1 MKRNYLYYLLTIL
14 LLAVSCEKDEMAC
27 TTAVET
33 QEVSSIAATTAQ
45 CGGII
50 SSDGNPTIKEAGVE
64 WCTTSDFESNVSCSL
79 AEKAKL
85 GKFACEIID
94 LKDNTQYYVRA
105 YARNSYGTIYGEV
118 LSFKTLEIVLPAV
131 LTDSVTNIT
140 ISSATV
146 GGEVTDESNGV
157 VAERGVV
164 YSTNP
169 NPTVENN
176 KVVCGSGKG
185 TFSCNLTDL
194 QDGVTYYVRAYA
206 VNEKGIAYGEEKS
219 FATVEIV
226 VPTVTTA
233 SAVNISITSATVG
246 GEVTNDGN
254 GEVAERGVVYSTN
267 PNPTVENNKV
277 VCGRGRGVFTC
288 NLTDLQDGVTY
299 YVRAYAVN
307 EKGTA
312 YGEEKS
318 FATVEIVVPTVTTSS
333 ATNISFTSATVG
345 GEILDDGGATVTERG
360 VVYSTTSNPTT
371 SNSKV
376 VSGSGKGSFTC
387 SLNDL
392 QEGTTYYVRAYAVN
406 EKGTAYGEERSFTTK
421 AIVVPTVT
429 TSSATS
435 ISYTSATV
443 GGTVTDDGGATV
455 TERGVVYSTTP
466 NPTTSNSKVVSG
478 SGVGSFTCNLSN
490 LQDGV
495 TYYVRAYAA
504 NEKGI
509 AYGEEK
515 SFTTKAIT
523 IPTVTTSSATSI
535 SYTSATVGGTVTD
548 DGGATVTERGVV
560 YSTTPNPTTSN
571 SKVVSGSRKGL
582 LFTCSLNDLQES
594 TTYYVRAY
602 AVNEKGTAYGEEKS
616 FTTTAITVPTV
627 ITSSVNNI
635 SYTSATID
643 GTVTDDGGAT
653 VTERGVVYSSTPNP
667 TTSNSKVVGGSGKG
681 SFTCNLSNLQDGVTY
696 YVRAYAVNQKGT
708 AYGEEKSFTTKAI
721 TVPTVIT
728 SSVNNIS
735 YTSATIDGTVTD
747 DGGASVTERG
757 VVYSTT
763 PNPTTANSK
772 VSSGSGKGA
781 FTCNLNDLQ
790 VGTAYYVR
798 AYAVNEKGTAY
809 GEEQSFKTKKYAFS
823 VSSSKQVVFSSG
835 NLQYTQSTNTWS
847 FAENQ
852 WDYIGTDNV
861 TGDND
866 LPSDKYGDYKYGT
879 ALADKIDL
887 FGWSTRANNF
897 GVSIPTSNSDYSGS
911 FVDWG
916 ANKIGND
923 APNTWRTLTK
933 DEWEYLLNTR
943 TNATSLKGVA
953 QVNGVNGLIFLPDNW
968 TCPAG
973 VTFKSGFHS
982 SDGVDY
988 YAAYQTFTADQ
999 WSKLEESGAVF
1010 LPAAG
1015 YRYMTNVKSVRYYS
1029 QYWSA
1034 TKFSSYNAYSLYFS
1048 STGPYMDDDDRDYNG
1063 HSVRL
1068 VKDLQ

>member
-27 TTAVET
+27 TTTVET

-45 CGGII
+45 CEGII

-64 WCTTSDFESNVSCSL
+64 WCTTSDFESNVSCAST
-79 AEKAKL
+79 AKAKL
-85 GKFACEIID
+85 GKFACEITN

-169 NPTVENN
+169 SPTVENN
-176 KVVCGSGKG
+176 KVVCGRGKG
-185 TFSCNLTDL
+185 AFTCNLTDL

-206 VNEKGIAYGEEKS
+206 VNEKGIAYGEEKA

-226 VPTVTTA
+226 VPTVTTT
-233 SAVNISITSATVG
+233 SAVNISPTSATVG

-254 GEVAERGVVYSTN
+254 GVVAERGVVYSTTS
-267 PNPTVENNKV
+267 NPTTSDNKV
-277 VCGRGRGVFTC
+277 ICGSGKGAFTC

-307 EKGTA
+307 QKGTA

-318 FATVEIVVPTVTTSS
+318 FTT
-333 ATNISFTSATVG
+333 T
-345 GEILDDGGATVTERG
+345 
-360 VVYSTTSNPTT
+360 
-371 SNSKV
+371 
-376 VSGSGKGSFTC
+376 
-387 SLNDL
+387 
-392 QEGTTYYVRAYAVN
+392 
-406 EKGTAYGEERSFTTK
+406 
-421 AIVVPTVT
+421 
-429 TSSATS
+429 
-435 ISYTSATV
+435 
-443 GGTVTDDGGATV
+443 
-455 TERGVVYSTTP
+455 
-466 NPTTSNSKVVSG
+466 
-478 SGVGSFTCNLSN
+478 
-490 LQDGV
+490 
-495 TYYVRAYAA
+495 
-504 NEKGI
+504 
-509 AYGEEK
+509 
-515 SFTTKAIT
+515 AIT

-535 SYTSATVGGTVTD
+535 SYTSATVF
-548 DGGATVTERGVV
+548 
-560 YSTTPNPTTSN
+560 
-571 SKVVSGSRKGL
+571 GS
-582 LFTCSLNDLQES
+582 
-594 TTYYVRAY
+594 
-602 AVNEKGTAYGEEKS
+602 
-616 FTTTAITVPTV
+616 I
-627 ITSSVNNI
+627 
-635 SYTSATID
+635 
-643 GTVTDDGGAT
+643 TDDGGAT

-667 TTSNSKVVGGSGKG
+667 TTSNSKVVSGSGKG
-681 SFTCNLSNLQDGVTY
+681 AFTCNLTDLQDGVTY

-708 AYGEEKSFTTKAI
+708 AYGEEKAFTTKAI

-735 YTSATIDGTVTD
+735 YTSAIIDGTVTD
-747 DGGASVTERG
+747 DGGATVTERG

-763 PNPTTANSK
+763 PNPTISNSK
-772 VSSGSGKGA
+772 IVSGNGKGL

-790 VGTAYYVR
+790 EGTTYYVR

-835 NLQYTQSTNTWS
+835 NLQYHPANNEWR

-852 WDYIGTDNV
+852 TDYIGDANSNISSSYN
-861 TGDND
+861 GW
-866 LPSDKYGDYKYGT
+866 L
-879 ALADKIDL
+879 DL
-887 FGWSTRANNF
+887 FGWSTSTTNF
-897 GVSIPTSNSDYSGS
+897 GVSTSTDYDDYSGS

-916 ANKIGND
+916 RNKIGND
-923 APNTWRTLTK
+923 APNTWRTLTY
-933 DEWEYLLNTR
+933 DEWKYLSNGR
-943 TNATSLKGVA
+943 PNASSLCGVA
-953 QVNGVNGLIFLPDNW
+953 QVNGVNGLVFLPDNW
-968 TCPAG
+968 TCPVG

-982 SDGVDY
+982 SYGVDY
-988 YAAYQTFTADQ
+988 YAAYQTFTSDQ
-999 WSKLEESGAVF
+999 WSKLEAAGAIF

-1015 YRYMTNVKSVRYYS
+1015 RRLGSGVNCVQDIGYYL
-1029 QYWSA
+1029 SA
-1034 TKFSSYNAYSLYFS
+1034 TERNSDYANCLGFGSDRANIGGYFRY
-1048 STGPYMDDDDRDYNG
+1048 GG

-1068 VKDLQ
+1068 VKDL

>member
-64 WCTTSDFESNVSCSL
+64 WCTTSDFESNVSCTSI
-79 AEKAKL
+79 AKAKL
-85 GKFACEIID
+85 GKFACEITN

-105 YARNSYGTIYGEV
+105 YARNSYGIIYGEV

-169 NPTVENN
+169 NPTIESN
-176 KVVCGSGKG
+176 KVVCGRGKG
-185 TFSCNLTDL
+185 AFTCNLTDL

-246 GEVTNDGN
+246 GEVTDDGN

-267 PNPTVENNKV
+267 PSPTVENNKV
-277 VCGRGRGVFTC
+277 ICGSGKGAFTC

-307 EKGTA
+307 QKGTA
-312 YGEEKS
+312 YGEEK
-318 FATVEIVVPTVTTSS
+318 
-333 ATNISFTSATVG
+333 
-345 GEILDDGGATVTERG
+345 L
-360 VVYSTTSNPTT
+360 
-371 SNSKV
+371 
-376 VSGSGKGSFTC
+376 
-387 SLNDL
+387 
-392 QEGTTYYVRAYAVN
+392 
-406 EKGTAYGEERSFTTK
+406 
-421 AIVVPTVT
+421 
-429 TSSATS
+429 
-435 ISYTSATV
+435 
-443 GGTVTDDGGATV
+443 
-455 TERGVVYSTTP
+455 
-466 NPTTSNSKVVSG
+466 
-478 SGVGSFTCNLSN
+478 
-490 LQDGV
+490 
-495 TYYVRAYAA
+495 
-504 NEKGI
+504 
-509 AYGEEK
+509 
-515 SFTTKAIT
+515 FTTKAIT

-535 SYTSATVGGTVTD
+535 SYTSATIDGAVTD
-548 DGGATVTERGVV
+548 DGGASVTERGVV
-560 YSTTPNPTTSN
+560 YSSTPNPTTSN
-571 SKVVSGSRKGL
+571 SKVVSGSGKGA
-582 LFTCSLNDLQES
+582 FTCNLTDLQEG
-594 TTYYVRAY
+594 TIYYVRAY
-602 AVNEKGTAYGEEKS
+602 AINEKGTAYGEEKS

-653 VTERGVVYSSTPNP
+653 VTERGVVYSTTPNP
-667 TTSNSKVVGGSGKG
+667 TTSNSKVVSGSGKGSFTCNLSDLQDGVTYYVRAYAVNEKGTAYGEEKSFTTKAIVVPTVTTSSATSISFTSSTVGGTVTDDGGATVTERGVVYSTTSNPTTSDNKVICGSGKGAFSCNLTDLQDGVTYYVRAYAVNQKGIAYGEEKSFTTTAITVPTVITSSVNNISYTSATIDGTVTDDGGATVTERGVVYSTTSNPTTSNSKVVSGSGKG

-708 AYGEEKSFTTKAI
+708 AYGE
-721 TVPTVIT
+721 
-728 SSVNNIS
+728 
-735 YTSATIDGTVTD
+735 
-747 DGGASVTERG
+747 
-757 VVYSTT
+757 
-763 PNPTTANSK
+763 
-772 VSSGSGKGA
+772 
-781 FTCNLNDLQ
+781 Q
-790 VGTAYYVR
+790 
-798 AYAVNEKGTAY
+798 
-809 GEEQSFKTKKYAFS
+809 QSFMTKKAGIFS
-823 VSSSKQVVFSSG
+823 VSSSKKVIFSSG
-835 NLQYTQSTNTWS
+835 NLQYHPANNKWR

-852 WDYIGTDNV
+852 WDYIGAANRNCSSTYS
-861 TGDND
+861 GW
-866 LPSDKYGDYKYGT
+866 L
-879 ALADKIDL
+879 DL
-887 FGWSTRANNF
+887 FGRSTGATNF
-897 GVSIPTSNSDYSGS
+897 GVSTSFNENDYSGS

-916 ANKIGND
+916 TNQIGKD
-923 APNTWRTLTK
+923 APNTWRTLSL
-933 DEWEYLLNTR
+933 DEWYYLRYDR
-943 TNATSLKGVA
+943 TNADALVGVA
-953 QVNGVNGLIFLPDNW
+953 QVNGVNGLILLPDNW

-988 YAAYQTFTADQ
+988 YAAYQTFTAEQ
-999 WSKLEESGAVF
+999 WSKLEAAGAVF
-1010 LPAAG
+1010 LPASG
-1015 YRYMTNVKSVRYYS
+1015 YREVSRVYGVQENGF
-1029 QYWSA
+1029 YWSA
-1034 TKFSSYNAYSLYFS
+1034 SMFDSYSASYLIFHSDRAYMWRYSGYIGL
-1048 STGPYMDDDDRDYNG
+1048 
-1063 HSVRL
+1063 SVRL
-1068 VKDLQ
+1068 VKDL

>member
-1 MKRNYLYYLLTIL
+1 M
-14 LLAVSCEKDEMAC
+14 
-27 TTAVET
+27 
-33 QEVSSIAATTAQ
+33 
-45 CGGII
+45 
-50 SSDGNPTIKEAGVE
+50 
-64 WCTTSDFESNVSCSL
+64 
-79 AEKAKL
+79 
-85 GKFACEIID
+85 
-94 LKDNTQYYVRA
+94 RA

-169 NPTVENN
+169 SPTVENN
-176 KVVCGSGKG
+176 KVVCGRGKG
-185 TFSCNLTDL
+185 AFTCNLTDLQDGVTYYVRAYAVNEKGIAYGEEKSFATVEIVVPTVTTASAVNISPTSATVGGEVTNDGNGEVAERGVVYSTNPSPTVENNKVVCGRGKGAFTCNLTDL

-267 PNPTVENNKV
+267 PSPTIENNKV
-277 VCGRGRGVFTC
+277 ICGSGKGAFTC

-429 TSSATS
+429 TSSATN
-435 ISYTSATV
+435 ISYTFATV
-443 GGTVTDDGGATV
+443 GGTVTDDGGASV
-455 TERGVVYSTTP
+455 TERGVVYSSTP

-478 SGVGSFTCNLSN
+478 SGKGS
-490 LQDGV
+490 
-495 TYYVRAYAA
+495 
-504 NEKGI
+504 
-509 AYGEEK
+509 
-515 SFTTKAIT
+515 
-523 IPTVTTSSATSI
+523 
-535 SYTSATVGGTVTD
+535 
-548 DGGATVTERGVV
+548 
-560 YSTTPNPTTSN
+560 
-571 SKVVSGSRKGL
+571 
-582 LFTCSLNDLQES
+582 FTCSLNDLQEG

-643 GTVTDDGGAT
+643 G
-653 VTERGVVYSSTPNP
+653 
-667 TTSNSKVVGGSGKG
+667 
-681 SFTCNLSNLQDGVTY
+681 
-696 YVRAYAVNQKGT
+696 
-708 AYGEEKSFTTKAI
+708 I
-721 TVPTVIT
+721 
-728 SSVNNIS
+728 
-735 YTSATIDGTVTD
+735 VTD

-763 PNPTTANSK
+763 PNPTISNSK
-772 VSSGSGKGA
+772 IVSGNDKGL

-798 AYAVNEKGTAY
+798 AYAVNQKGTAY
-809 GEEQSFKTKKYAFS
+809 GEQQSFMTKKAGIFS
-823 VSSSKQVVFSSG
+823 VSSSKKVIFSSG
-835 NLQYTQSTNTWS
+835 NLQYHPANNKWR

-852 WDYIGTDNV
+852 TDYVGDANDNISS
-861 TGDND
+861 TYNGW
-866 LPSDKYGDYKYGT
+866 L
-879 ALADKIDL
+879 DL
-887 FGWSTRANNF
+887 FGWSTSATNF
-897 GVSIPTSNSDYSGS
+897 GVSTSWDNDDYSGS

-916 ANKIGND
+916 GNKIGND
-923 APNTWRTLTK
+923 APNTWRTLTY
-933 DEWEYLLNTR
+933 DEWSYLRRKRPNYSELC
-943 TNATSLKGVA
+943 GVA
-953 QVNGVNGLIFLPDNW
+953 QVNGVNGLILLPDNW

-982 SDGVDY
+982 SGGWDY

-999 WSKLEESGAVF
+999 WSKLEAAGAVF

-1015 YRYMTNVKSVRYYS
+1015 YRGSSTVSLVQYTGS
-1029 QYWSA
+1029 YWSA
-1034 TKFSSYNAYSLYFS
+1034 PKDGSDDAGYLCIFS
-1048 STGPYMDDDDRDYNG
+1048 DRSGMYISDRYG
-1063 HSVRL
+1063 GKSVRL
-1068 VKDLQ
+1068 VKDL